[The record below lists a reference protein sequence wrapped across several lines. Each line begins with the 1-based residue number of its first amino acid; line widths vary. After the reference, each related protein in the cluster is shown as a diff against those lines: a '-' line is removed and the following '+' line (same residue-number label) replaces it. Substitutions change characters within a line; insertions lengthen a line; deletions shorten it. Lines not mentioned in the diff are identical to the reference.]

1 MSLNNRHCASPRT
14 LKGRVYL
21 KSSCHPSTGE
31 GVWLAGIRLFPR
43 GVSVGWVPILKV
55 QDGFTA
61 LTPLAAIS
69 ASAPMGFVQLLTG
82 RQR

>member
-1 MSLNNRHCASPRT
+1 MSLNNKHCAGPRT
-14 LKGRVYL
+14 QKGRVYL
-21 KSSCHPSTGE
+21 KSLQHRRRA
-31 GVWLAGIRLFPR
+31 LARWDQAVPR
-43 GVSVGWVPILKV
+43 DVGVGWVPITEL

-69 ASAPMGFVQLLTG
+69 APVPMGFVQLLTG